1 MKKNNMLVPPPPRK
15 SELRR
20 RAEKEAA
27 LRKQSLEVPYLSDE
41 EISWL
46 IHDLQVHQIELEI
59 QNEELKEKQNELEES
74 RNKYFDLYET
84 YSDLYDF
91 APVGYF
97 TLGEKAAISEVN
109 LTGAALLGV
118 ERNVLIGQPLTR
130 FIDSRSQD
138 DFYLHRA
145 KVFDTKEL
153 QTCEIRMKKTDG
165 ALFHSQLKSIIS
177 HTAPDVWRTAV
188 SDISE
193 RVSMESRLRQ
203 AQKMAAIGTLAGGIA
218 HDFNNVLFPITGYA
232 EMAIEEVPEGCPQIR
247 ENLKEILRGGRRAA
261 ALVRQILD
269 FSRLDDNKL
278 HMPVMVQPLLK
289 EALKLLRS
297 SLPSDIEICQ
307 NIDMNAGFVMGNT
320 VQIHQVIMNL
330 CINAYHAM
338 EDKGGTLE
346 VNLAEVYIDSDS
358 TDEIN
363 PEPGNYLCLVVSDTG
378 QGMEPE
384 VKERI
389 FEPYFT
395 TKEQGKGTG
404 MGLAMTHGIVGSHG
418 GKIVVRSNPGRGSSF
433 HVYLPLVSG
442 SADVSEAP
450 HPDPLPRGTERILFV
465 DDEEP
470 IVNVIKQSL
479 ERIGYSVTG
488 LTSPADAL
496 ELFRSNPEQFDIVI
510 TDTTMPRLMGD
521 ELARE
526 LMKIRPDIPI
536 IICTGFNQ
544 RITEEK
550 VKAMGIQA
558 LVMKPVR
565 SSQMAGMIRKV
576 LDNN

>member
-1 MKKNNMLVPPPPRK
+1 MKKNNILVPPPRK

-41 EISWL
+41 EISQL
-46 IHDLQVHQIELEI
+46 IHELQVHQIELEI
-59 QNEELKEKQNELEES
+59 QNEELKEKQSELEES
-74 RNKYFDLYET
+74 RNKYSE
-84 YSDLYDF
+84 LYDF

-97 TLGEKAAISEVN
+97 TLREKALISEAN

-118 ERNVLIGQPLTR
+118 EKNALIGQPLTR

-165 ALFHSQLKSIIS
+165 SLFHSQLKSIIS
-177 HTAPDVWRTAV
+177 HTDPGVWRTAV

-193 RVSMESRLRQ
+193 RVSMESKLRQ

-218 HDFNNVLFPITGYA
+218 HDFNNILTPVIGYA
-232 EMAIEEVPEGCPQIR
+232 NMTIRQLPEDSHVR
-247 ENLKEILRGGRRAA
+247 ENLEEILKGGRRAA

-269 FSRLDDNKL
+269 FSCMSDNKQY
-278 HMPVMVQPLLK
+278 MPLMLQSILK
-289 EALKLLRS
+289 EALRLLRA
-297 SLPSDIEICQ
+297 SLPSNIEICQ
-307 NIDMNAGFVMGNT
+307 NIDMNAGFVMGNP
-320 VQIHQVIMNL
+320 VQIHRLMMNL
-330 CINAYHAM
+330 CTNAYHAM

-346 VNLAEVYIDSDS
+346 VNLTEVCIDSDS
-358 TDEIN
+358 TDGIN
-363 PEPGNYLCLVVSDTG
+363 PEPGTYLCLVVSDTG
-378 QGMEPE
+378 HGMEPE

-395 TKEQGKGTG
+395 TKDQGKGTG
-404 MGLAMTHGIVGSHG
+404 MGLAMAHGIVGNHG
-418 GKIVVRSNPGRGSSF
+418 GNIVVRSNPGRGSAF

-442 SADVSEAP
+442 SSAVPETP
-450 HPDPLPRGTERILFV
+450 HSGQLLDGTERILFA

-470 IVNVIKQSL
+470 IVNMMKQGL
-479 ERIGYSVTG
+479 ERFGYRVTA
-488 LTSPADAL
+488 LTSGTDAL
-496 ELFRSNPEQFDIVI
+496 ELFRNNPEQFDIVI

-536 IICTGFNQ
+536 IICTGFSQ

-550 VKAMGIQA
+550 VKEIGIRA
-558 LVMKPVR
+558 SVMKPVHPIE
-565 SSQMAGMIRKV
+565 MAETIRKV
-576 LDNN
+576 LYRE